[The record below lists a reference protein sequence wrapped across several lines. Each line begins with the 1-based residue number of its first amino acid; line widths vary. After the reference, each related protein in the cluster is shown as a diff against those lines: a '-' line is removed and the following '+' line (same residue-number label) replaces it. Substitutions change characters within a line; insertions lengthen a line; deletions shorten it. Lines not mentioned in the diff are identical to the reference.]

1 MQEFARE
8 INGQFSEYDQKKS
21 VIIVPLG
28 EKRFQT
34 ILGFVRTNQKN
45 LRDEIVFSSKVCT
58 LRPGLNLEEVL
69 RLNTHF
75 CYARFSILG
84 TNLITEASVA
94 LNVATEPLMKDIILE
109 VAGIADEWEL
119 KITGLDV
126 H

>member
-8 INGQFSEYDQKKS
+8 INGQFSEYDEKKS

-45 LRDEIVFSSKVCT
+45 HRDEIVFSSKVCT
-58 LRPGLNLEEVL
+58 IKPGLNLEEIL
-69 RLNTHF
+69 RLHTGF
-75 CYARFSILG
+75 CYVRFSILG

-109 VAGIADEWEL
+109 VASIADEWEY